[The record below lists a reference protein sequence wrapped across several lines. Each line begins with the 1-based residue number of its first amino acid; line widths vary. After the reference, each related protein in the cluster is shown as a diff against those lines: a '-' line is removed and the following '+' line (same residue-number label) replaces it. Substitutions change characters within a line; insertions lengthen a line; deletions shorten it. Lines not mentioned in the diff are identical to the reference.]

1 MIHLGACLD
10 RLQYARG
17 ENSLQL
23 SLNSAKREELGSYDT
38 IAKVHAECL
47 RPSSLFAH
55 LSFLVTEILN
65 SNVRI

>member
-65 SNVRI
+65 